1 MAFTK
6 KFKVS
11 FDMTVKVDSKTEQ
24 LIKERIR
31 ELAKQVGSGEKVS
44 ATDRELLVRALTYG
58 PDGAVAFCAKHGV
71 RSAIKELGKDH
82 QGEGLVFSPATVRVV
97 C

>member
-1 MAFTK
+1 MAITK

-11 FDMTVKVDSKTEQ
+11 FDMTVKVDSETEQ

-44 ATDRELLVRALTYG
+44 AADRELLVRALTYG
-58 PDGAVAFCAKHGV
+58 PDGAVAFCVQQGV
-71 RSAIKELGKDH
+71 RSAIKELGEDH
-82 QGEGLVFSPATVRVV
+82 QGEGFVFSPATVRVV